1 MDRICA
7 ALRRLV
13 GLCGGDDE
21 EHRVEE
27 EREEEM
33 GEDASDCPQHHG
45 ETDAESETSFF
56 CLNSTLSPA
65 KERSS
70 RAGTIVAG
78 TTDSEGEMVPC
89 SQEEEEQGGAAAWM
103 ADIEE
108 ETFASTV
115 SDRVIQWANDNA
127 EADDDSDYDVDIA
140 APDVWDQ
147 SGISLEAAAVRVT
160 WWASEHANGAAHSLY
175 DAEGTGNCHL

>member
-1 MDRICA
+1 
-7 ALRRLV
+7 
-13 GLCGGDDE
+13 
-21 EHRVEE
+21 
-27 EREEEM
+27 
-33 GEDASDCPQHHG
+33 
-45 ETDAESETSFF
+45 
-56 CLNSTLSPA
+56 
-65 KERSS
+65 
-70 RAGTIVAG
+70 
-78 TTDSEGEMVPC
+78 MVPC

-175 DAEGTGNCHL
+175 DVDGTGTSQ